1 MAKYVNTVPACR
13 SLRPTCTG
21 PMLGYNPTVD
31 DEVVADVP
39 ADMEDGEA
47 ADMDHEG

>member
-1 MAKYVNTVPACR
+1 
-13 SLRPTCTG
+13 
-21 PMLGYNPTVD
+21 MLGYNPTVD